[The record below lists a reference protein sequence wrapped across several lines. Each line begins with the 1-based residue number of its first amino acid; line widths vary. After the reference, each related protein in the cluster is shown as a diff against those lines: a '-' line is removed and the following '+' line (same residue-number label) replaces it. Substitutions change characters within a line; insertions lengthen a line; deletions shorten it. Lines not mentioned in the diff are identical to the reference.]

1 MSDLLKKKNNEQLV
15 KKILILLFFF
25 LVSFIYIFLFLKTK
39 QLYVADDRIFHLERL
54 EEAYE
59 DMKSGHLFPAYVST
73 YSFLRI
79 GQAINSFYPSFI
91 LCLYA
96 ILRIIVKSPI
106 LSLYL
111 LIFLEQFLGLIIAF
125 YAGMKIFDGIERR
138 AFVFAIVF
146 RLSSYVCYN
155 DFMRMDIGESW
166 ALVFLPLTFCGLY
179 LITVKNEYINGILNM
194 TIGLTLQTYC
204 HILTPVTTV
213 VMLFIFYL
221 VSLSI
226 QKEKRKVIL
235 AVLLAAL
242 IYFITCL
249 AIFVP
254 ILHMSKA
261 GIVTPSISQL
271 SNYSLTFSKLISYSL
286 SNSTQWGDHNI
297 GLVLVLT
304 LLLGIVSYR
313 GQKSL
318 TKSYFLLGWLFT
330 ILSTNLF
337 PWKLLSGTPVD
348 MLQFP
353 WRLLIFGTLF
363 LSLYLTSV
371 FECNFNSRYSY
382 LVVALLSLTLVLGAQ
397 SQLKITEN
405 SQYHVASSISDKEN
419 PWGTFINSQNYTSV
433 LSKNR
438 SQSYS
443 ARFADY
449 VPQKSKKD
457 LNSIYEHYVVIGD
470 KKFKLNRNKIKSGYQ
485 SATFTLNQ
493 GQIKKGM
500 QIELPFLIYNENDYK
515 LYVNG
520 KRTKIK
526 VNQSSCVQFRA
537 MQNSNVIKAKIE
549 FITPHLFIVAR
560 TISLVSLLTLF
571 AFGVIARYKK
581 GIKVDNF

>member
-1 MSDLLKKKNNEQLV
+1 MSDLLKKKNNERFV
-15 KKILILLFFF
+15 KRILILLFFF
-25 LVSFIYIFLFLKTK
+25 LVSFMYIFLFLKTK

-59 DMKSGHLFPAYVST
+59 SLKSGHLFPAYVST

-106 LSLYL
+106 LSFYL

-125 YAGMKIFDGIERR
+125 YAGMKIFDGLERS

-221 VSLSI
+221 ISLSI

-249 AIFVP
+249 AIFIP

-286 SNSTQWGDHNI
+286 SNSIQWGDHNI

-313 GQKSL
+313 KQKYL
-318 TKSYFLLGWLFT
+318 TKSYFLLGWFFT

-382 LVVALLSLTLVLGAQ
+382 LVVALLSLILVLGAQ

-419 PWGTFINSQNYTSV
+419 PWGTFINSQNYTSI

-443 ARFADY
+443 ARFDDY
-449 VPQKSKKD
+449 VPQESKKD
-457 LNSIYEHYVVIGD
+457 LNSIYEHYVMIGD
-470 KKFKLNRNKIKSGYQ
+470 KKVKLNRNEIKSGYQ

-493 GQIKKGM
+493 EQIKKGM
-500 QIELPFLIYNENDYK
+500 RIELPFLIYNENDYK

-520 KRTKIK
+520 KRTRIK
-526 VNQSSCVQFRA
+526 TNQSSCVQFRA
-537 MQNSNVIKAKIE
+537 IQNSNAIKAKIE
-549 FITPHLFIVAR
+549 FITPHLFIAAR

-571 AFGVIARYKK
+571 AIGMIARYKK
-581 GIKVDNF
+581 STK